1 MPNPRGLLAISGT
14 PGASAFLL
22 DKASRLYEQ
31 EAGAFLVI
39 VRPQYVTGCDP
50 TVFLASAG

>member
-14 PGASAFLL
+14 PWASAYLF
-22 DKASRLYEQ
+22 DKTSRLYEQ
-31 EAGAFLVI
+31 EAGAVLVI

-50 TVFLASAG
+50 TVFLADAG